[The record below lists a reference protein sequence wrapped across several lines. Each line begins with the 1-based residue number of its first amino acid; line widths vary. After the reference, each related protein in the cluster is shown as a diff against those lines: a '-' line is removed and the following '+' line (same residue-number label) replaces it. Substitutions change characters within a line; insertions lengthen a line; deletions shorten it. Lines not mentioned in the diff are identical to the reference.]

1 MAASRVEKQAAIQ
14 KLAEDLKLPQEHVS
28 SLTTI
33 DNYFEKHRINELFNE
48 LMTNILQERPVDARQ
63 YLLDSL
69 KSLQKQDF
77 SKEDALN
84 KNIYKF
90 NESFLKLEDFEAI
103 FDSYDVLG
111 VQTIPV
117 KYLEH
122 ALRMVGVENA
132 SAILQ
137 ERY

>member
-1 MAASRVEKQAAIQ
+1 
-14 KLAEDLKLPQEHVS
+14 
-28 SLTTI
+28 
-33 DNYFEKHRINELFNE
+33 
-48 LMTNILQERPVDARQ
+48 MTNILQERPVDARQ

-77 SKEDALN
+77 SKEDPLN

-90 NESFLKLEDFEAI
+90 NEQFLKLEDFEAI

-111 VQTIPV
+111 VQTVPV

-122 ALRMVGVENA
+122 ALRMVGVEN
-132 SAILQ
+132 SAAVLKD
-137 ERY
+137 RY